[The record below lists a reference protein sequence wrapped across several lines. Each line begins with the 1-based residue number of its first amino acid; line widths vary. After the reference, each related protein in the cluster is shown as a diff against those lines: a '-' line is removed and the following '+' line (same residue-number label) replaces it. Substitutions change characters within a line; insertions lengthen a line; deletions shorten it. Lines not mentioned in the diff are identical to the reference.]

1 VFKLGIGNDL
11 RIIIIIDN
19 MIKAESGTIPNIAD
33 GFRRIEQSE
42 FLAGVEVHPGKGSL
56 REWSDVVGRRAVHCE
71 NAQSRH

>member
-1 VFKLGIGNDL
+1 
-11 RIIIIIDN
+11 
-19 MIKAESGTIPNIAD
+19 METIPNIAD